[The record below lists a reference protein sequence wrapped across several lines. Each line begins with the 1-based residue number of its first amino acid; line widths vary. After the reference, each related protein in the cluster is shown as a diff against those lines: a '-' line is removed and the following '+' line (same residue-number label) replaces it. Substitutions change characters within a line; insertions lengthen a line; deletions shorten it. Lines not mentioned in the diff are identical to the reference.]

1 MAKVKSKSSR
11 KNTNRRS
18 SKKHTKKSKSRRRCR
33 KFRGGGGGPIDE
45 FRAANIM
52 GNAALNAPIPGNP
65 YATEINVARKVANQF
80 VPETNVNNIG
90 YSGNNSPSGSSS
102 PGSSSS
108 SNPTSYYTNA
118 ASRPVVG
125 IVGNKSTTNFAPLPG
140 TYEFLPKLTEREKM
154 IKALPKDDQKM
165 INKYDPVF
173 SNAYDAAMRNGDNPK
188 ELATRT
194 LISYMNVNKK
204 TPEDI
209 AYVLYL
215 NKEPAS
221 VDKVKNLLA
230 SMYPEEYRE
239 EA

>member
-1 MAKVKSKSSR
+1 MAKVKSKAFR
-11 KNTNRRS
+11 KNTKRRN
-18 SKKHTKKSKSRRRCR
+18 SKKHTKKSKSRRRIR
-33 KFRGGGGGPIDE
+33 KFRFGGDPTGK
-45 FRAANIM
+45 FRAENIM
-52 GNAALNAPIPGNP
+52 GNP
-65 YATEINVARKVANQF
+65 YATELNVARKVANQF

-102 PGSSSS
+102 PSSSSPGSSLS

-154 IKALPKDDQKM
+154 IKALPKDDQEM
-165 INKYDPVF
+165 INKYDPLF

-194 LISYMNVNKK
+194 VIKYMNVNKK
-204 TPEDI
+204 TPKDI

-221 VDKVKNLLA
+221 VDKVNNLLA